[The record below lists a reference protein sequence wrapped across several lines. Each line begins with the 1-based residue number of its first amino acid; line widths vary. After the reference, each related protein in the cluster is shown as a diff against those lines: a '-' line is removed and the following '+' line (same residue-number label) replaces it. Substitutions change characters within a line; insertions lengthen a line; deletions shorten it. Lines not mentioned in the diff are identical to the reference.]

1 MKRAYLDAFAG
12 VKALMERKNHD
23 YGAAWTE
30 MHLHSITDQIIVKL
44 FRMKNIIST
53 GGKLLASEGLDA
65 QISDIINYSIFA
77 LLKMS
82 M

>member
-1 MKRAYLDAFAG
+1 MLNYGIRNDV

>member
-1 MKRAYLDAFAG
+1 
-12 VKALMERKNHD
+12 
-23 YGAAWTE
+23 